1 MRVRVLREPPDAGL
15 AAELNEFERQFRYP
29 LDRGWFRIDHGDDYN
44 LFYRCLGEAVYI
56 VARDD
61 AGVAGVCSAARREV
75 HRPGE
80 SNQSALYLGDLKL
93 AARARGGLTLLK
105 LANAVRDSFPE
116 VRCAYSVVMNG
127 TSRTPAQYTGRAG
140 LPEFRPVGEVLI
152 WRLSTERSSAQGTDS
167 VPIPA
172 AKGESLFRRLS
183 GGQHFILSGEPQ
195 GRSDMPVQW
204 WMTKDERA
212 CGRLEDTRRAKRLFR
227 DDGSEMVSAHLA
239 AFAYSAPES
248 GDELLSWA
256 CERAASAGIP
266 ALFVACPRSELTL
279 PAKLERPADTAVA
292 SRATI
297 YATAVGEQFPWNIST
312 SEI

>member
-1 MRVRVLREPPDAGL
+1 VLREAPDAVL
-15 AAELNEFERQFRYP
+15 AAELTEFERQFRYP

-44 LFYRCLGEAVYI
+44 RFYRCLGEAVYV
-56 VARDD
+56 VAQDD
-61 AGVAGVCSAARREV
+61 AGISGVCSAARRQL

-93 AARARGGLTLLK
+93 ASRARGGLTLLK
-105 LANAVRDSFPE
+105 LANAVRESFPD

-127 TSRTPAQYTGRAG
+127 TSRTPPQYTGRVG

-152 WRLSTERSSAQGTDS
+152 WRLPTARSSSKQARC
-167 VPIPA
+167 IPVSEDA
-172 AKGESLFRRLS
+172 GEALFRRLS
-183 GGQHFILSGEPQ
+183 GDRHFSLDGEPQ
-195 GRSDMPVQW
+195 GRSEGPVQW
-204 WMTKDERA
+204 WVTKDERA

-248 GDELLSWA
+248 ADDLLASA
-256 CERAASAGIP
+256 CESAASAGIP
-266 ALFVACPRSELTL
+266 ALFVTCADSGSVLPPTL
-279 PAKLERPADTAVA
+279 DRPPDTTVA
-292 SRATI
+292 SSATV
-297 YATAVGEQFPWNIST
+297 YATAVGNPFPWNISS